1 MFQNSNFYVEYQ
13 KVDIFLIKT
22 KLVLKPLCF
31 IGARGGSKGVFEKN
45 IRNLNGHPL
54 ISYTIQKSIKSH
66 LFSHVVVSTDSDK
79 IAKISRKYGADVP
92 YMRPKKLATS
102 TASMLDVLIHGIKK
116 LRILGYEFDS
126 IVCLD
131 ATVPFIKIRDI
142 DNSIKL
148 LRKSNCDQV
157 VGVYKQHLNP
167 YFNMVEKN
175 SNGFLEFSKKLKIR
189 PKRRQDAPIVY
200 QLTGLYVF
208 NVKQLLKYSTILAPK
223 TLPYEIDLETGLM
236 IDHEIEFKIADLLVK
251 NKIIHI

>member
-1 MFQNSNFYVEYQ
+1 
-13 KVDIFLIKT
+13 
-22 KLVLKPLCF
+22 LKPLCF

-45 IRNLNGHPL
+45 IRKLNKHPL
-54 ISYTIQKSIKSH
+54 IHYTIKKAIKSN
-66 LFSHVVVSTDSDK
+66 LFSHVIVSTDSDRIAK
-79 IAKISRKYGADVP
+79 IAKKSGADVP

-116 LRILGYEFDS
+116 LRKLEYEFDV

-131 ATVPFIKIRDI
+131 ATVPFLKTKDI
-142 DNSIKL
+142 DRSIRL
-148 LRKSNCDQV
+148 LRKHNCDQV

-175 SNGFLEFSKKLKIR
+175 SKGFLEFSKKLKTR

-208 NVKQLLKYSTILAPK
+208 DVKQFLKYSTILSPK
-223 TLPYEIDLETGLM
+223 TLPYEIELETGLM
-236 IDHEIEFKIADLLVK
+236 IDHEIEFKIADLLVQH
-251 NKIIHI
+251 KILDI